1 MIKVT
6 EKPQKTIICL
16 EPNRSATWQ
25 QTKTAILALSSFM
38 MVIGVGWLIAG
49 VWLILP
55 FVLLDI
61 LVFSYFFYRVCEAT
75 YLRQFIII
83 EPDSVCFQT
92 GIRTLGAIK
101 KFQRPCYLL
110 IHKRQSPSHLEG
122 YSLTDDTEVQSIGSF
137 LNEDD
142 LKHLRL
148 VLGQFGFLEINQE
161 WWKPKATVNRL
172 DY

>member
-1 MIKVT
+1 
-6 EKPQKTIICL
+6 
-16 EPNRSATWQ
+16 
-25 QTKTAILALSSFM
+25 
-38 MVIGVGWLIAG
+38 
-49 VWLILP
+49 
-55 FVLLDI
+55 
-61 LVFSYFFYRVCEAT
+61 
-75 YLRQFIII
+75 
-83 EPDSVCFQT
+83 
-92 GIRTLGAIK
+92 
-101 KFQRPCYLL
+101 RPCYLL
-110 IHKRQSPSHLEG
+110 IHKRRSPSHLEG

>member
-1 MIKVT
+1 MIHVI

-25 QTKTAILALSSFM
+25 QTKTAILGLSAFM
-38 MVIGVGWLIAG
+38 MVIGIGWLIAG
-49 VWLILP
+49 VWIILP

-75 YLRQFIII
+75 YRRQLIII
-83 EPDSVCFQT
+83 EPKAVCVQS
-92 GIRTLGAIK
+92 GIRQLGSIK

-110 IHKRQSPSHLEG
+110 IHKRRSPSHLED
-122 YSLTDDTEVQSIGSF
+122 YSLVDDDEVQSIGSF

-148 VLGQFGFLEINQE
+148 VLGKYGFLEINQE
-161 WWKPKATVNRL
+161 WWKSKTTVNRL
-172 DY
+172 HY